1 MPTGKDTLNP
11 DGLVKAA
18 RDARERQAEA
28 QARAQ
33 AAADMLLSQLADSE
47 EFAAQFDE
55 AVMREDRDRIL
66 ALIAEAGVSDE
77 TEVTIVELDP
87 DRMIQIKF
95 CVWVFCI
102 SVTFSW

>member
-11 DGLVKAA
+11 GGLVKAA
-18 RDARERQAEA
+18 RDARERQAKA
-28 QARAQ
+28 QAQAQ
-33 AAADMLLSQLADSE
+33 AAADVLLSRLAESE

-66 ALIAEAGVSDE
+66 ALIKEAGVSDE
-77 TEVTIVELDP
+77 AEVTIVELNP

>member
-1 MPTGKDTLNP
+1 MPTGKDSLNP
-11 DGLVKAA
+11 GGLMTAA

-33 AAADMLLSQLADSE
+33 AAAEVLLSQLADSE

-66 ALIAEAGVSDE
+66 GLIAEAGVSDE
-77 TEVTIVELDP
+77 VEVTIVELDP

-102 SVTFSW
+102 SITFSW